1 MKIPYLGKIR
11 LHWCDSCQVPLIRNY
26 CSICKNK
33 GRKVLI
39 SPPGDVRPAFKGDK
53 TEMISSITTQFG
65 EISAQKF
72 QHLIENQVIL
82 LNKVPYIDRMD
93 EIIIQGEVIGIFRFN
108 IVKKSYE
115 LIPKLPLAKE
125 IWTTQSNRYVTVDIG
140 AKIPI
145 IKGASVLSPG
155 ILFADT
161 KIVIDDPVIVVC
173 ENEVIAV
180 GLAKMT
186 GVQMKES
193 SYGVAV
199 KTKYRKNVP
208 SRSLLSAITNWNQI
222 VEANMQSLEILER
235 EAIDFIEHE
244 ASKYP
249 KQVVAYSGGKDSL
262 VTLDLVDRSNVSFEI
277 IFSDTGLE
285 YPETLENIKK
295 VGDKYR
301 KPVIIHENKSWDF
314 WQRFDQ
320 FGPPSRNSRW
330 CCKSAKLFPINEM
343 LEMIFPEK
351 KEVLTYIGRRR
362 YESFGRSQE
371 PRVSKNP
378 WIPKQV
384 TAAPIRNW
392 IAFEIFLYIQKHN
405 LKQLLNPLYELGFIR
420 IGCWVCPASSMSDF
434 KIMKQSHPALIAIL
448 NNRLIKIQAQNV
460 FPEQYLT
467 WGLWRWKFLPQKI
480 INLMKKENIS
490 ISLPKSNKQKNH
502 ELLFRITNSPSP
514 CVQGGFSTLL
524 SANQMIDLSRIW
536 RLVPILG
543 PVQYNEDLDILSIQM
558 NDQGRIDIFR
568 DGSIILKTDKKYR
581 MSEKI
586 TSLITTL
593 YRVMYCDG
601 CGICT
606 YQCSKDAL
614 KVDLGVIKVL
624 ENHCTHCLTC
634 NEYCTLLKYRD
645 SDSFFYSKE
654 N

>member
-1 MKIPYLGKIR
+1 
-11 LHWCDSCQVPLIRNY
+11 
-26 CSICKNK
+26 
-33 GRKVLI
+33 VLI
-39 SPPGDVRPAFKGDK
+39 SPPGDVRPAFKGDRI
-53 TEMISSITTQFG
+53 EMISSVASQFG

-72 QHLIENQVIL
+72 QYLIENQVIL

-93 EIIIQGEVIGIFRFN
+93 EIIIQGEVIGVFRFN
-108 IVKKSYE
+108 IVKKGYE
-115 LIPKLPLAKE
+115 LIPKLRLAQE
-125 IWTTQSNRYVTVDIG
+125 IWSIQSNRYVTVDVG

-155 ILFADT
+155 ILSADT
-161 KIVIDDPVIVVC
+161 KIAIDDPVIVIC

-199 KTKYRKNVP
+199 KTKYRKNVS
-208 SRSLLSAITNWNQI
+208 SRSLLSDVTNWNRI
-222 VEANMQSLEILER
+222 VKANIHSLEVLER

-262 VTLDLVDRSNVSFEI
+262 VTLDLVDRSNILYEI

-295 VGDKYR
+295 VGNKYQ
-301 KPVIIHENKSWDF
+301 KTVIIHENKSWDF
-314 WQRFDQ
+314 WERFDY

-343 LEMIFPEK
+343 LEMILPER

-392 IAFEIFLYIQKHN
+392 IAFEIFLYIQKNN
-405 LKQLLNPLYELGFIR
+405 LTQLLNPLYELGFIR

-434 KIMKQSHPALIAIL
+434 KIMKRSHPALIANL
-448 NNRLIKIQAQNV
+448 NNRLTEIQTQHV
-460 FPEQYLT
+460 FPEQYLS

-480 INLMKKENIS
+480 TDLMKKENIS
-490 ISLPKSNKQKNH
+490 INVSKSNKHKNR
-502 ELLFRITNSPSP
+502 ELLFRITNSVSP

-543 PVQYNEDLDILSIQM
+543 PVQYSEELDILSIQM
-558 NDQGRIDIFR
+558 NDQGRVDIFR
-568 DGSIILKTDKKYR
+568 DGSIIIKTEKQSR
-581 MSEKI
+581 MPEKI
-586 TSLITTL
+586 TSLIITI

-606 YQCSKDAL
+606 YQCNKDAL

-624 ENHCTHCLTC
+624 ENHCTHCLIC
-634 NEYCTLLKYRD
+634 NKYCTIVKYRD
-645 SDSFFYSKE
+645 NDSFFYSKE